1 MKKFI
6 LGGMLFVSGF
16 IWMTILMVLSIY
28 NPWKSNGIDGFKGF
42 LLGTDMVGFFLIALG
57 LIVIGLLIVFIEAG
71 YQLRIPEWMK
81 FNKRKYWEMIDS
93 LWKWILSS
101 LIYGIEGFH
110 ELRYIRHLWP
120 TFILMSRVLRGKL
133 LCHFFR
139 WGVRY
144 NFKKEILI
152 MKRKYLIVF
161 LLLS

>member
-1 MKKFI
+1 MKRFI

-81 FNKRKYWEMIDS
+81 FNKRKY
-93 LWKWILSS
+93 
-101 LIYGIEGFH
+101 
-110 ELRYIRHLWP
+110 
-120 TFILMSRVLRGKL
+120 
-133 LCHFFR
+133 
-139 WGVRY
+139 
-144 NFKKEILI
+144 
-152 MKRKYLIVF
+152 
-161 LLLS
+161 